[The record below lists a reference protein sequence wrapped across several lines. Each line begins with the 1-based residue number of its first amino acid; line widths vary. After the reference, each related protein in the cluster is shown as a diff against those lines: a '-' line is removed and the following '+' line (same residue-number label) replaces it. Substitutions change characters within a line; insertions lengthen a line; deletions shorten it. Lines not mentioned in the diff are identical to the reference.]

1 MMAENDYSNSEISEV
16 ASVEESDEMEEVDFS
31 NSRVLVP
38 YENEPPA
45 NVADDIEED
54 DSDGDEDGI
63 TPGMLAARFEGRT
76 AVGDWLVAQNYL
88 GGLKS
93 IN

>member
-1 MMAENDYSNSEISEV
+1 
-16 ASVEESDEMEEVDFS
+16 MEEMDFS

-38 YENEPPA
+38 YQNEPLA
-45 NVADDIEED
+45 NDDIEED

-76 AVGDWLVAQNYL
+76 AVGDWLVAQIYL